1 MELERKEFWRWP
13 EYRWTAP
20 DLDWRGGEIVTG
32 GIDIGSVS
40 TQSVIMVD
48 GKLYAYS
55 NMRTGSS
62 SPDSAENALIWALDE
77 TGLLQ
82 KEIHYIVGTGYGR
95 LNVPMADRTITEIAC
110 HAMGANF
117 IYGPSVRTILDVGG
131 QDCKIIRCDEKGR
144 VGNFLMNDK
153 CAAGTGRGIEAFAE
167 LLSIPIEDIGERSFQ
182 VDNEPEPVS
191 STCVVF
197 AKAEATGKL
206 HEGWSANEV
215 IAAYCIAMA
224 RRITELINRL
234 GVERE
239 FAITGGQSK
248 NIGVVRRI
256 EKDIGVEALPWK
268 EIDPQIAGALGAAL
282 FAKALVEK
290 SRKRKS

>member
-1 MELERKEFWRWP
+1 MPAKILSTKLFIPPPRKDLVSRP
-13 EYRWTAP
+13 RLLDALRQGSTRKLTLISAP
-20 DLDWRGGEIVTG
+20 AGYGKTTLLSEWIDQQEMPFGWLSLDQGDNDLDRF
-32 GIDIGSVS
+32 
-40 TQSVIMVD
+40 
-48 GKLYAYS
+48 LAY
-55 NMRTGSS
+55 
-62 SPDSAENALIWALDE
+62 L
-77 TGLLQ
+77 
-82 KEIHYIVGTGYGR
+82 
-95 LNVPMADRTITEIAC
+95 IAC
-110 HAMGANF
+110 
-117 IYGPSVRTILDVGG
+117 
-131 QDCKIIRCDEKGR
+131 
-144 VGNFLMNDK
+144 
-153 CAAGTGRGIEAFAE
+153 

-256 EKDIGVEALPWK
+256 ENEIGVEALPWK
-268 EIDPQIAGALGAAL
+268 DMDPQIAGALGAAL
-282 FAKALVEK
+282 FAKALMEK